1 MKGRPHPLGRSR
13 WEPRCLLKDPGQIP
27 APPRPRGPSPA
38 LRPPKRGGLRLGRS
52 GPGGYLRSGRAWRP
66 GCPRLP
72 PGSSA
77 AVAAMAAHR
86 CALLGALVLALGEL
100 SQPARPATPARGAA
114 QARAPQGRVTEA
126 RVSAR
131 GPPE

>member
-1 MKGRPHPLGRSR
+1 MSRKKSRPDSRPSPPAGAQPGPPPSQTGRSLAWAEWAGR
-13 WEPRCLLKDPGQIP
+13 LLKAGASLAAP
-27 APPRPRGPSPA
+27 AAP
-38 LRPPKRGGLRLGRS
+38 
-52 GPGGYLRSGRAWRP
+52 
-66 GCPRLP
+66 CLP

-86 CALLGALVLALGEL
+86 CALLGALVLALGAL
-100 SQPARPATPARGAA
+100 SQPARLATPARPGAT